1 MIFEMG
7 AIQKV
12 DCEANYFVICTKMVK
27 LGPSEID
34 EYSKIEKNSRKA
46 KILKNGEVLSINGY
60 IGGGFKHV
68 NLKIMCPDLETV

>member
-46 KILKNGEVLSINGY
+46 KILKNGEVLS
-60 IGGGFKHV
+60 KR
-68 NLKIMCPDLETV
+68 